1 MATAEELKASLLD
14 FEENYNAN
22 PKLRAMNKDWNRKVH
37 VRATDLSAEYGLDLK
52 DGVVRFME
60 QPPADPDLVVASDGE
75 TLTSMFYGEISP
87 SEPYMDGT
95 LKVTGSEEDLIRLDF
110 VTAMIWG

>member
-1 MATAEELKASLLD
+1 MQ
-14 FEENYNAN
+14 
-22 PKLRAMNKDWNRKVH
+22 
-37 VRATDLSAEYGLDLK
+37 ATDLPAEYGLDLK
-52 DGVVRFME
+52 DGVVHFME
-60 QPPADPDLVVASDGE
+60 QPPANPDLVVSSDGE

>member
-1 MATAEELKASLLD
+1 MATAAELKASLVD
-14 FEENYNAN
+14 FETNYNDN
-22 PKLRAMNKDWNRKVH
+22 SKLRVMNKDWNRRVT
-37 VRATDLSAEYGLDLK
+37 VRATDIDAQYGLNLR
-52 DGVVRFME
+52 DGVVKFLDE
-60 QPPADPDLVVASDGE
+60 PPEEPDLVVIADGE
-75 TLTSMFYGEISP
+75 TLTAMFYGEISP